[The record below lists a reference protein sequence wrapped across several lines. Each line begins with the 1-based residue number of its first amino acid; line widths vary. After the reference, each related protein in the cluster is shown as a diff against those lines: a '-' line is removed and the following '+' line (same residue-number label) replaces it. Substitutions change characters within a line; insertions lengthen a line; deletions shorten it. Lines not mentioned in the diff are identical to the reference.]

1 MQRRPTPGARAA
13 EPAPRDGLARA
24 DSQRDRWVALALLLV
39 LALTLAA
46 GAFPFSSGPLAAQEE
61 APAEVAVVTSGGL
74 AAAYDRLAP
83 RFEADTGIRLVTAY
97 GASTGGAPDSI
108 PVRLARGERFDVL
121 IMSQAGLNALAAQ
134 GLVRPDT
141 RRDLAS
147 SSIGMAVR
155 EGAPLPDIGTPE
167 AFAATLLDAESIGYS
182 ASVSGTYIATELY
195 PRLGLA
201 EELAPKSRRIVS
213 ERVAAVVARGE
224 VEIGFQQVSEILSI
238 AGAAYAGP
246 IPDEYQRVTTFSTGI
261 ATDAEN
267 PDGAQRLIDYLSS
280 DAAAGTVAEAG
291 LVPVVRRP

>member
-1 MQRRPTPGARAA
+1 MRKRTR
-13 EPAPRDGLARA
+13 
-24 DSQRDRWVALALLLV
+24 VALLLV
-39 LALTLAA
+39 VATALATCALLLR
-46 GAFPFSSGPLAAQEE
+46 GAPVAAQTE
-61 APAEVAVVTSGGL
+61 APAGVAVVTSGGL

-83 RFEADTGIRLVTAY
+83 RFEAESGIRLVTAY

-155 EGAPLPDIGTPE
+155 DGAPLPDIGTPE
-167 AFAATLLDAESIGYS
+167 AFAATLLAAESIGYS
-182 ASVSGTYIATELY
+182 SSVSGTYIATELY
-195 PRLGLA
+195 PRLGLT

-246 IPDEYQRVTTFSTGI
+246 IPEEYQRVTTFSTGI
-261 ATDAEN
+261 ARDAEN
-267 PDGAQRLIDYLSS
+267 PVDAQRLIDFLAS
-280 DAAAGTVAEAG
+280 DAAAGTIAESGLQPAAG
-291 LVPVVRRP
+291 QR

>member
-1 MQRRPTPGARAA
+1 MQKRSAM
-13 EPAPRDGLARA
+13 GLLL
-24 DSQRDRWVALALLLV
+24 ALA
-39 LALTLAA
+39 ATLAT
-46 GAFPFSSGPLAAQEE
+46 GAIPFSGGSWAAQGE

-83 RFEADTGIRLVTAY
+83 RFEAETGIRLVTAY

-121 IMSQAGLNALAAQ
+121 IMSQAGLDALAAQ

-155 EGAPLPDIGTPE
+155 DGAPLPDIGTPE
-167 AFAATLLDAESIGYS
+167 AFAATLLAAESIGYS
-182 ASVSGTYIATELY
+182 ASVSGTYISTELY
-195 PRLGLA
+195 PRLGLT

-224 VEIGFQQVSEILSI
+224 VELGFQQVSEILSI
-238 AGAAYAGP
+238 EGAAYAGP

-261 ATDAEN
+261 ATNAEN
-267 PDGAQRLIDYLSS
+267 PVGAQRLIDFLASD
-280 DAAAGTVAEAG
+280 DAAPTIAASGLEPAAGQ
-291 LVPVVRRP
+291 R

>member
-1 MQRRPTPGARAA
+1 MRKRRRVTRKRRRVTLVPVLVLGAA
-13 EPAPRDGLARA
+13 LATG
-24 DSQRDRWVALALLLV
+24 ALLLGG
-39 LALTLAA
+39 APAAAQA
-46 GAFPFSSGPLAAQEE
+46 GAPEE
-61 APAEVAVVTSGGL
+61 EVAVVTSGGL

-108 PVRLARGERFDVL
+108 PVRLGRGERFDVL
-121 IMSQAGLNALAAQ
+121 IMSQAGLNELAGR
-134 GLVRPDT
+134 GLVRADT

-155 EGAPLPDIGTPE
+155 EGAPLPDISTPE
-167 AFAATLLDAESIGYS
+167 AFAATLLAAASIGYS
-182 ASVSGTYIATELY
+182 ASVSGTYISTELF

-201 EELAPKSRRIVS
+201 EQLAPKSRRIVS

-238 AGAAYAGP
+238 EGAAYAGP
-246 IPDEYQRVTTFSTGI
+246 IPDEFQRVTTFSTGI

-267 PDGAQRLIDYLSS
+267 PDGARQLIDFLSS
-280 DAAAGTVAEAG
+280 GAAARTIAETGLEPLAG
-291 LVPVVRRP
+291 GR

>member
-1 MQRRPTPGARAA
+1 MQRRP
-13 EPAPRDGLARA
+13 LI
-24 DSQRDRWVALALLLV
+24 ALLLV
-39 LALTLAA
+39 LATALATRA
-46 GAFPFSSGPLAAQEE
+46 LPFVGGPVPARAQ

-83 RFEADTGIRLVTAY
+83 RFEAETGIRLVTAY

-121 IMSQAGLNALAAQ
+121 IMSQAGLDELTAR

-141 RRDLAS
+141 RLELAS

-167 AFAATLLDAESIGYS
+167 AFAETLLAAESIGYS
-182 ASVSGTYIATELY
+182 ASVSGTYISTELY

-238 AGAAYAGP
+238 EGAAYAGP
-246 IPDEYQRVTTFSTGI
+246 IPAEYQRVTTFSAGI

-267 PDGAQRLIDYLSS
+267 PDGARRLLDFLSS
-280 DAAAGTVAEAG
+280 DEAARTITATG
-291 LVPVVRRP
+291 LEPLPRRR